1 MEPPEA
7 TLRSAMTDSRSARP
21 PGGRDADAA
30 LDAPLTC
37 PLTELELFAGI
48 DTRALSGAVG
58 TPTRMRFAPA
68 EVVFNEGHRSAHVYV
83 VLGGLAKLERIAID
97 GRARIVGLGK
107 AGDMLG
113 LSALATGSQD
123 LRAVALTPL
132 SLCRLGSNEVRAM
145 QHCFPEICQRMAM
158 QWQRALSS
166 ANEWLTELAV
176 GTVEQRLAR
185 LLLQFPSK
193 DGTTELCS
201 HRELGEMLGNVQVE
215 TISRTFAKW
224 QRDALM
230 ARNGGRRHWRIE
242 RDRLTAIAGG

>member
-1 MEPPEA
+1 MNDGAFPLRHPRGPDPASPEGA
-7 TLRSAMTDSRSARP
+7 
-21 PGGRDADAA
+21 
-30 LDAPLTC
+30 LTC
-37 PLTELELFAGI
+37 PLAELELFAGI
-48 DTRALSGAVG
+48 DTAALSGAVG
-58 TPTRMRFAPA
+58 TPTRMRFAPG

-83 VLGGLAKLERIAID
+83 VLDGLAKLERIAID

-132 SLCRLGSNEVRAM
+132 ALCRLGSNEVRAM
-145 QHCFPEICQRMAM
+145 QHCYPEICQRMAL

-193 DGTTELCS
+193 DGVTELCT

-215 TISRTFAKW
+215 TISRTFSKW
-224 QRDALM
+224 QREAVM
-230 ARNGGRRHWRIE
+230 IRHGERRRWRIE
-242 RDRLTAIAGG
+242 RRRLTGIAGG